1 MSMLINRIV
10 QSLTVKLMRGSEW
23 MHLYSL
29 YETRA
34 LLAV

>member
-1 MSMLINRIV
+1 MLINRIV
-10 QSLTVKLMRGSEW
+10 QSLTVKLMRGNEW

>member
-1 MSMLINRIV
+1 MLINLIV

-29 YETRA
+29 YGICG
-34 LLAV
+34 LLAF